1 MRHKVIVIEGR
12 RRVGRRLNK
21 AHLKVRTLRKTV
33 YSLLTNASSF
43 ACQQHPPIN
52 KIEPIDI
59 NDDEDTEEVR
69 VNVWSRERKSREFLW
84 HTVNLTDPL
93 PVFLPSFLVLQF
105 TPSNRKTTSH
115 VELPHISTT
124 FKSCRMPATGF
135 PARDLGRRR
144 RGDVHSRRR
153 QQLIL
158 PAGPNGD

>member
-21 AHLKVRTLRKTV
+21 AHLK
-33 YSLLTNASSF
+33 
-43 ACQQHPPIN
+43 HPPIN

-59 NDDEDTEEVR
+59 NDDEDTEE
-69 VNVWSRERKSREFLW
+69 
-84 HTVNLTDPL
+84 
-93 PVFLPSFLVLQF
+93 F
-105 TPSNRKTTSH
+105 TSSNRKTTSH

-144 RGDVHSRRR
+144 MGGCSFTASPTTHF
-153 QQLIL
+153 L